1 MFKFFCMRVCIFL
14 LSLFLYSS
22 SLMAQYNPADS
33 TIQLSGNIVDHQDD
47 PLSFATVTNLT
58 TQNGVISN
66 EEGFFYLTFQ
76 REDTIRISSV
86 GYEPA
91 VLYFGDTAQANN
103 YDLQIRMSDKTYE
116 LESVTV
122 FAFKDAESFKRAVLS
137 LKDLPDESSKIVI
150 PGSYDGP
157 RQEPKSTPLNPISYV
172 FDRFSRRAKYERQAR
187 QAQQDYEY
195 RKHLAR
201 KYNRDMVGEV
211 TGLTD
216 KALDEFMI
224 FCRFEEDF
232 IERSSQYDLIL
243 AINQCYTDYSGQ
255 NKQ

>member
-1 MFKFFCMRVCIFL
+1 MRVYIL
-14 LSLFLYSS
+14 LFGLFLYSG
-22 SLMAQYNPADS
+22 SLIGQYNSADT
-33 TIQLSGNIVDHQDD
+33 TIQLSGNIVDDQDQ

-58 TQNGVISN
+58 TQTGVISN

-76 REDTIRISSV
+76 RKDTIRISSV

-91 VLYFGDTAQANN
+91 VLYFGDTAQATN

-116 LESVTV
+116 LENVTV
-122 FAFKDAESFKRAVLS
+122 FAFKDEESFKRAVLD
-137 LKDLPDESSKIVI
+137 LKDIPDESPKIVI

-157 RQEPKSTPLNPISYV
+157 RREPKSTPLNPVSYV

-187 QAQQDYEY
+187 QAQQNYEH
-195 RKHLAR
+195 RKQLAR
-201 KYNRDMVGEV
+201 KYNRDMVGEI
-211 TGLTD
+211 TGLTEG
-216 KALDEFMI
+216 ALDDFMI

-243 AINQCYTDYSGQ
+243 AINQCYTDFSEQ